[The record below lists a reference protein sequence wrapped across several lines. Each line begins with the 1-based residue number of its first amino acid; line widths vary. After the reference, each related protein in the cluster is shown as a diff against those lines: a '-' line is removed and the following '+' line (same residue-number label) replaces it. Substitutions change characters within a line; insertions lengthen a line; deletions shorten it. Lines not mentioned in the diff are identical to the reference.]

1 VIISLSKFIYVKVA
15 VQLLD
20 TKLFS
25 IKDIEKLITLDD
37 CIKIVERVYKL
48 HGNKKIVMPAKLTMD
63 LGESGEWPNYNSY
76 VNSMPG
82 YIGDIDVSGVKIV
95 GGFWKNTLR
104 PLPSIMGIISLLD
117 SSSGEFLAIM
127 EGSYITSL
135 RTGAQAAV
143 GAKYLAKK
151 NSRILGIIGAG
162 VQNRFTVQAISKIF
176 ELEKILIF
184 DINKESSQ
192 KFCDDMS
199 KLVDVKFEICKASSD
214 VMNADIVVS
223 ATNSK
228 KPVIFGDKIIPGS
241 LIIALGSYK
250 EIDANTCKIVDKIIV
265 DHLEQALH
273 RGVLKD
279 YINENIIQIDDI
291 YSEIFDI
298 LLNKKSGRSNDNE
311 IIMFNPIGM
320 GSTDIAVAHHIY
332 DASLKTS
339 VGSKFKFI

>member
-1 VIISLSKFIYVKVA
+1 M
-15 VQLLD
+15 QLLD

-63 LGESGEWPNYNSY
+63 LGESGKWPNYNSY

-82 YIGDIDVSGVKIV
+82 YIGDIDVSGVKII
-95 GGFWKNTLR
+95 GGFWENTSR
-104 PLPSIMGIISLLD
+104 PLPSIMGTISLLD

-199 KLVDVKFEICKASSD
+199 KLVDVNFEICNTSSD

-228 KPVIFGDKIIPGS
+228 EPVIFGDKIIPGS
-241 LIIALGSYK
+241 LIIALGSYR

-291 YSEIFDI
+291 YSDIFDI
-298 LLNKKSGRSNDNE
+298 LINKKSGRSNDNE
-311 IIMFNPIGM
+311 IIMFNPIGI
-320 GSTDIAVAHHIY
+320 GSTDIAVAYYIY
-332 DASLKTS
+332 NVSLKTS